1 MFILYVIWWRK
12 MEEIQIIFNFMMD
25 DTQIEIKDTQI
36 MMGEKKK
43 WILEKKTLV
52 LTCDNWAGGMIV

>member
-1 MFILYVIWWRK
+1 

-43 WILEKKTLV
+43 
-52 LTCDNWAGGMIV
+52 